1 MRTPKEYTDNL
12 KKKIITENMLLDC
25 LYSVNKRAK
34 NYRDKEREYRQ
45 YYRRN
50 RYAYDKYGN
59 IDRCQEMK
67 EEYYSKKEKLL
78 SILTPT
84 CIHKEFIGFKR
95 VRIYDYD
102 PKYKKNIKNFVWENC
117 YYNYEEDR
125 EVWFGDV
132 EDKNQPKYHYYLFY
146 NVNGTRTFHSPI
158 EEKDVFK
165 YNLEVIKIDQLQ
177 TEGHDITDLVSNQ
190 FVNKVLILIE
200 TDDFQLI
207 LSNQESSSKD
217 TAS

>member
-78 SILTPT
+78 SILILPA
-84 CIHKEFIGFKR
+84 FIRNSLASNVSVSMTMIRSTKR
-95 VRIYDYD
+95 TVS
-102 PKYKKNIKNFVWENC
+102 F
-117 YYNYEEDR
+117 
-125 EVWFGDV
+125 
-132 EDKNQPKYHYYLFY
+132 
-146 NVNGTRTFHSPI
+146 SAI
-158 EEKDVFK
+158 E
-165 YNLEVIKIDQLQ
+165 
-177 TEGHDITDLVSNQ
+177 
-190 FVNKVLILIE
+190 
-200 TDDFQLI
+200 
-207 LSNQESSSKD
+207 
-217 TAS
+217 

>member
-67 EEYYSKKEKLL
+67 KTEKSGLEMWK
-78 SILTPT
+78 IRTNQ
-84 CIHKEFIGFKR
+84 
-95 VRIYDYD
+95 
-102 PKYKKNIKNFVWENC
+102 NI
-117 YYNYEEDR
+117 
-125 EVWFGDV
+125 
-132 EDKNQPKYHYYLFY
+132 
-146 NVNGTRTFHSPI
+146 
-158 EEKDVFK
+158 
-165 YNLEVIKIDQLQ
+165 
-177 TEGHDITDLVSNQ
+177 ITICS
-190 FVNKVLILIE
+190 
-200 TDDFQLI
+200 TM
-207 LSNQESSSKD
+207 
-217 TAS
+217 

>member
-1 MRTPKEYTDNL
+1 M
-12 KKKIITENMLLDC
+12 
-25 LYSVNKRAK
+25 
-34 NYRDKEREYRQ
+34 
-45 YYRRN
+45 
-50 RYAYDKYGN
+50 
-59 IDRCQEMK
+59 
-67 EEYYSKKEKLL
+67 
-78 SILTPT
+78 
-84 CIHKEFIGFKR
+84 
-95 VRIYDYD
+95 
-102 PKYKKNIKNFVWENC
+102 
-117 YYNYEEDR
+117 
-125 EVWFGDV
+125 
-132 EDKNQPKYHYYLFY
+132 EDKNQPKYHYYQFY